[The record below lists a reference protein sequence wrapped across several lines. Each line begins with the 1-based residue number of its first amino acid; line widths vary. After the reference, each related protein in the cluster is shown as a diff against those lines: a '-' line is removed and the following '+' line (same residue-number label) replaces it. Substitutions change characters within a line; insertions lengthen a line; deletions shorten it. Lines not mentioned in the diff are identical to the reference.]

1 MGKIRNFRLA
11 VILLVMLTLLIA
23 GCSNSSSNNGSGDE
37 NAEGKPVKVLLSAG
51 DVGQFNA
58 WKARSKDFTKETGI
72 DIEFMET
79 PYNNL
84 LEDITA
90 DGIANGGG
98 YDLVVFLDS
107 MGSSITQ
114 FLEPLNEYMEK
125 DNFNTDRWPSSIVEL
140 STFDDQLYSLPVR
153 AHVQMLFYRKDIFD
167 QLGLEVP
174 KTWEEFDAVN
184 KKITEETDLYAI
196 APYYGAGNNGQ
207 NLFMWTS
214 YLWSNGGDIFDENMK
229 PIFNSPEGLEATQRY
244 LDLLVTDKVAPPE
257 SVTFG
262 EQDSRTYF
270 KQGKAAMWLGWWWVY
285 SEFNDA
291 GTSAEDVVGNV
302 HFATVPTWEGQSY
315 EGVNVSTFPIAMMKG
330 SKNKEA
336 AWEVLKWLS
345 EPEEE
350 LDVVLKSLKNESP
363 SDQKSPVIT
372 QVENL
377 KNAELNELSDN
388 FYNTAAENFE
398 NAKTLP
404 NIKEW
409 PQVADIISKAI
420 SDMATGKPVEP
431 TLNKAAEQVEKLLKD
446 AGY

>member
-1 MGKIRNFRLA
+1 MGKRRNFRLA

-23 GCSNSSSNNGSGDE
+23 GCSNSSSNNGSGDG

-58 WKARSKDFTKETGI
+58 WKARSKDFTEESGI
-72 DIEFMET
+72 EIEFMET

-114 FLEPLNEYMEK
+114 FLEPLDEYMEK

-140 STFDDQLYSLPVR
+140 STFDDQVYSLPVR